1 MNVFFDFPLFSSFV
15 TLVAIVIIFR
25 TLKMIGGNS
34 SRAARDCEKCGASM
48 PWNAG
53 YCRRCGSKLDV

>member
-1 MNVFFDFPLFSSFV
+1 
-15 TLVAIVIIFR
+15 VIIFR

>member
-15 TLVAIVIIFR
+15 TLVAIVVIFR

-34 SRAARDCEKCGASM
+34 RPTARECEKCGASM
-48 PWNAG
+48 PWKAV